1 MKFGTITQQGLTLSS
16 DIGILPAQHSAN
28 IQLDFVADPNFS
40 GYVATA
46 QIAYPTCDL
55 VYLNVSVPVMDGAI
69 VIPEECFKQ
78 NGTMMISVGF
88 AKENELIVTH
98 PISLIVVDAP
108 GSSVVLPPKDIW
120 QQQVSAF
127 VQSYLKT
134 EGIAISATAVTGE
147 PGTEAKVENTG
158 TGTKPVFKFTIPRG
172 NVGPTGPQGPKGET
186 GATGPQGLTGPQG
199 PKGETGATGPQ
210 GLTGPQGPKGETG
223 ATGPQGLTGPQG
235 PKGETGA
242 TGPQGLTGPQG
253 PKGETGAT
261 GPQGPAGPAG
271 AGVPPGGEVG
281 QIIVSTGNGG
291 AEWRDMPET
300 DVTID
305 PNGGLKKSDTGLGI
319 KTAETAS
326 GSSGLILSSNGVHIK
341 FATNNGRGGIVGT
354 SKTEEQTEAVGI
366 GTDGKLYTKFIGYQF
381 ESIDP
386 SGGII
391 NEQDNAGLRIK
402 LNRDQ
407 VGGAGLEIDENGL
420 YLKQATNSF
429 LGGVLVDLA
438 LSETSANPVQNK
450 AITAAIGDIST
461 ALAAILGV

>member
-1 MKFGTITQQGLTLSS
+1 MMKFGTITQQGLTLSS

-28 IQLDFVADPNFS
+28 IQIDFSADPAYS
-40 GYVATA
+40 GYAATA

-98 PISLIVVDAP
+98 PLSLIVVDAP

-127 VQSYLKT
+127 VQSYLSA
-134 EGIAISATAVTGE
+134 EGITISATAVTGE

-158 TGTKPVFKFTIPRG
+158 TGTNPVFKFTIPRG
-172 NVGPTGPQGPKGET
+172 NVGPIGPQGPKGDT

-199 PKGETGATGPQ
+199 P
-210 GLTGPQGPKGETG
+210 
-223 ATGPQGLTGPQG
+223 
-235 PKGETGA
+235 
-242 TGPQGLTGPQG
+242 
-253 PKGETGAT
+253 
-261 GPQGPAGPAG
+261 AGPAG
-271 AGVPPGGEVG
+271 EGVPPGGEAG

-291 AEWRDMPET
+291 AEWRDMPKM
-300 DVTID
+300 DVIID
-305 PNGGLKKSDTGLGI
+305 PNGGLQNTSSGLSI
-319 KTAETAS
+319 KGDSTAS
-326 GSSGLILSSNGVHIK
+326 GG
-341 FATNNGRGGIVGT
+341 AGIVTGSTGT
-354 SKTEEQTEAVGI
+354 YVPIAADGKRGAIIGIAKTADQTEPVGI
-366 GTDGKLYTKFIGYQF
+366 GSDGRIYTKFIGYQF

-391 NEQDNAGLRIK
+391 DEQDNAGLRIK

-407 VGGAGLEIDENGL
+407 VGGAGLEVDENGL

-450 AITAAIGDIST
+450 AVAKAIGDIST

>member
-1 MKFGTITQQGLTLSS
+1 MKFGTITHQGLTLSS

-28 IQLDFVADPNFS
+28 IQLDFVADPEFS

-158 TGTKPVFKFTIPRG
+158 TGTNPIFKFTIPRG
-172 NVGPTGPQGPKGET
+172 NIGPTGPQGPKGET

-199 PKGETGATGPQ
+199 PKGDTGEA
-210 GLTGPQGPKGETG
+210 
-223 ATGPQGLTGPQG
+223 
-235 PKGETGA
+235 
-242 TGPQGLTGPQG
+242 
-253 PKGETGAT
+253 

-271 AGVPPGGEVG
+271 EGVPPGGQQG

-291 AEWRDMPET
+291 AEWQDMPKT

-305 PNGGLKKSDTGLGI
+305 ASGGLQNTEAGLSIKRNAGASDG
-319 KTAETAS
+319 
-326 GSSGLILSSNGVHIK
+326 SGLNISGDGLIVEL
-341 FATNNGRGGIVGT
+341 ATGGRRGAIIGANRLNT
-354 SKTEEQTEAVGI
+354 QTEPVGI
-366 GTDGKLYTKFIGYQF
+366 GADGKLYTKPIDKGVTIDPAGGLQETETGLAIKTNESVSNGSGITKTEDGFYVKIAGGGNRGGFIGVNKTETQT
-381 ESIDP
+381 E
-386 SGGII
+386 
-391 NEQDNAGLRIK
+391 L
-402 LNRDQ
+402 
-407 VGGAGLEIDENGL
+407 VGTGSDGKI
-420 YLKQATNSF
+420 YTKPIPT
-429 LGGVLVDLA
+429 VDSQ
-438 LSETSANPVQNK
+438 LSTTSTNPVQNK
-450 AITAAIGDIST
+450 VIAAAIGDIDSVLSAVINGT
-461 ALAAILGV
+461 DFDAQLTELLGV

>member
-28 IQLDFVADPNFS
+28 IQLGVQKDGSYTDYSV
-40 GYVATA
+40 TA
-46 QIAYPTCDL
+46 QIGYPTSTGD
-55 VYLNVSVPVMDGAI
+55 YLNVGTAVLDSVLT
-69 VIPEECFKQ
+69 IPSECFKQ
-78 NGTMMISVGF
+78 DGVMVISLALTNGT
-88 AKENELIVTH
+88 ELIVTH
-98 PISLIVVDAP
+98 PLHLTIVGAP
-108 GSSVVLPPKDIW
+108 GSFVTLPPEEIW

-127 VQSYLKT
+127 VQSYLST
-134 EGIAISATAVTGE
+134 EGITISATAVTGE
-147 PGTEAKVENTG
+147 PGTEARVENTG

-199 PKGETGATGPQ
+199 PKGD
-210 GLTGPQGPKGETG
+210 
-223 ATGPQGLTGPQG
+223 
-235 PKGETGA
+235 
-242 TGPQGLTGPQG
+242 
-253 PKGETGAT
+253 TGAT

-271 AGVPPGGEVG
+271 EGVPPGGEAG

-291 AEWRDMPET
+291 AEWWDMPKM
-300 DVTID
+300 DVIID
-305 PNGGLKKSDTGLGI
+305 PNGGLQNTSSGLSI
-319 KTAETAS
+319 KGDSTAS
-326 GSSGLILSSNGVHIK
+326 GG
-341 FATNNGRGGIVGT
+341 AGIVTGSTGT
-354 SKTEEQTEAVGI
+354 CVPIAADGKRGAIIGIAKTADQTEPVGI
-366 GTDGKLYTKFIGYQF
+366 GSDGRVYTKFIGYQF

>member
-28 IQLDFVADPNFS
+28 IQLGVQKDGSYTDYSV
-40 GYVATA
+40 TA
-46 QIAYPTCDL
+46 QIGYPTSTGD
-55 VYLNVSVPVMDGAI
+55 YLNAGTAVLDG
-69 VIPEECFKQ
+69 VLTIPSECFKQ
-78 NGTMMISVGF
+78 DGVMVISLALTNGT
-88 AKENELIVTH
+88 ELIVTH
-98 PISLIVVDAP
+98 PLHLTIVGAP
-108 GSSVVLPPKDIW
+108 GSFVTLPPEEIW

-127 VQSYLKT
+127 VQSYLST
-134 EGIAISATAVTGE
+134 EGITISATAVTGE

-199 PKGETGATGPQ
+199 PKGDTGEA
-210 GLTGPQGPKGETG
+210 
-223 ATGPQGLTGPQG
+223 
-235 PKGETGA
+235 
-242 TGPQGLTGPQG
+242 
-253 PKGETGAT
+253 

-271 AGVPPGGEVG
+271 EGVPPGGQQG

-291 AEWRDMPET
+291 AEWQDMPKT

-305 PNGGLKKSDTGLGI
+305 ASGGLQNTEAGLGI
-319 KTAETAS
+319 KPAETAS
-326 GSSGLILSSNGVHIK
+326 GSSGLTLSTNGVHVK
-341 FATNNGRGGIVGT
+341 FATNNGRGGIIGT
-354 SKTEEQTEAVGI
+354 SKTAEQTEAVGI
-366 GTDGKLYTKFIGYQF
+366 GKDGKLYTKFIGYQF

-386 SGGII
+386 RGGII

-407 VGGAGLEIDENGL
+407 VGGAGLEVDENGL
-420 YLKQATNSF
+420 YLKQATDSF
-429 LGGVLVDLA
+429 LGGVRVDLA

>member
-1 MKFGTITQQGLTLSS
+1 MMKFGTITQQGLTLSS

-28 IQLDFVADPNFS
+28 IQIDFSADPAYS
-40 GYVATA
+40 GYAATA

-98 PISLIVVDAP
+98 PLSLIVVDAP

-158 TGTKPVFKFTIPRG
+158 TGTNPIFKFTIPRG
-172 NVGPTGPQGPKGET
+172 NVGPIGPQGPKGDT

-199 PKGETGATGPQ
+199 PKGDTGEA
-210 GLTGPQGPKGETG
+210 
-223 ATGPQGLTGPQG
+223 
-235 PKGETGA
+235 
-242 TGPQGLTGPQG
+242 
-253 PKGETGAT
+253 
-261 GPQGPAGPAG
+261 GPQGPAGPSG
-271 AGVPPGGEVG
+271 AGVPPGGEIG

-300 DVTID
+300 EVTIN
-305 PNGGLKKSDTGLGI
+305 PNGGLQNTDAGLGI
-319 KTAETAS
+319 KPAETAS
-326 GSSGLILSSNGVHIK
+326 GSSGLTLSTNGVHVK
-341 FATNNGRGGIVGT
+341 FATNNGRGGIIGT
-354 SKTEEQTEAVGI
+354 SKTAEQTEAVGI
-366 GTDGKLYTKFIGYQF
+366 GKDGKLYTKFIGYQF

-386 SGGII
+386 RGGII

-407 VGGAGLEIDENGL
+407 VGGAGLEVDENGL
-420 YLKQATNSF
+420 YLKQATDSF
-429 LGGVLVDLA
+429 LGGVRVDLA

>member
-127 VQSYLKT
+127 VQSYLSA
-134 EGIAISATAVTGE
+134 EGITISATAVTGE

-158 TGTKPVFKFTIPRG
+158 TGTNPVFKFTIPRG
-172 NVGPTGPQGPKGET
+172 NVGPIGPQGPKGDT

-199 PKGETGATGPQ
+199 PKGDTGEA
-210 GLTGPQGPKGETG
+210 
-223 ATGPQGLTGPQG
+223 
-235 PKGETGA
+235 
-242 TGPQGLTGPQG
+242 
-253 PKGETGAT
+253 
-261 GPQGPAGPAG
+261 GPQGPAGPSG
-271 AGVPPGGEVG
+271 AGVPPGGEIG

-291 AEWRDMPET
+291 AEWRDMPKM
-300 DVTID
+300 DVIID
-305 PNGGLKKSDTGLGI
+305 PNGGLQNTSSGLSI
-319 KTAETAS
+319 KGDSTAS
-326 GSSGLILSSNGVHIK
+326 GG
-341 FATNNGRGGIVGT
+341 AGIVTGSTGT
-354 SKTEEQTEAVGI
+354 YVPIAADGKRGAIIGIAKTADQTEPVGI
-366 GTDGKLYTKFIGYQF
+366 GSDGRIYTKFIGYQF

-407 VGGAGLEIDENGL
+407 AGGAGLEVNQNGL
-420 YLKQATNSF
+420 YLEKATSTT
-429 LGGVLVDLA
+429 LGGVTVDTA
-438 LSETSANPVQNK
+438 LSTTSTNPVQNK
-450 AITAAIGDIST
+450 VIAAALGDIST
-461 ALAAILGV
+461 ALNAILGV

>member
-28 IQLDFVADPNFS
+28 IQLGVQKDGSYTDYSV
-40 GYVATA
+40 TA
-46 QIAYPTCDL
+46 QIGYPTSTGD
-55 VYLNVSVPVMDGAI
+55 YLNAGTAVLDG
-69 VIPEECFKQ
+69 VLTIPSECFKQ
-78 NGTMMISVGF
+78 DGVMVISLALTNGT
-88 AKENELIVTH
+88 ELIVTH
-98 PISLIVVDAP
+98 PLHLTIVGAP
-108 GSSVVLPPKDIW
+108 GSFVTLPPEEIW

-127 VQSYLKT
+127 VQSYLST
-134 EGIAISATAVTGE
+134 EGITISATAVTGE

-199 PKGETGATGPQ
+199 PKGDTGEA
-210 GLTGPQGPKGETG
+210 
-223 ATGPQGLTGPQG
+223 
-235 PKGETGA
+235 
-242 TGPQGLTGPQG
+242 
-253 PKGETGAT
+253 

-271 AGVPPGGEVG
+271 EGVPPGGQQG

-291 AEWRDMPET
+291 AEWQDMPKT

-305 PNGGLKKSDTGLGI
+305 ASGGLQNTEAGLGI
-319 KTAETAS
+319 KPAETAS
-326 GSSGLILSSNGVHIK
+326 GSSGLTLSTNGVHVK
-341 FATNNGRGGIVGT
+341 FATNNRRGGIIGT
-354 SKTEEQTEAVGI
+354 SKTAEQTEAVGI
-366 GTDGKLYTKFIGYQF
+366 GNDGKLYTKFIGYQF

-386 SGGII
+386 RGGII

>member
-1 MKFGTITQQGLTLSS
+1 MKFGTITHQGLALSS

-28 IQLDFVADPNFS
+28 IQLDFVADPEFS

-127 VQSYLKT
+127 VQSYLST
-134 EGIAISATAVTGE
+134 EGITISATAVTGE
-147 PGTEAKVENTG
+147 PGTEARVENTG

-172 NVGPTGPQGPKGET
+172 NIGP
-186 GATGPQGLTGPQG
+186 
-199 PKGETGATGPQ
+199 
-210 GLTGPQGPKGETG
+210 
-223 ATGPQGLTGPQG
+223 TGPQG

-271 AGVPPGGEVG
+271 EGVPPGGEAG

-291 AEWRDMPET
+291 AEWRDMPKM
-300 DVTID
+300 DVIID
-305 PNGGLKKSDTGLGI
+305 PNGGLQNTSSGLSI
-319 KTAETAS
+319 KGDSTAS
-326 GSSGLILSSNGVHIK
+326 GG
-341 FATNNGRGGIVGT
+341 AGIVTGSTGT
-354 SKTEEQTEAVGI
+354 YVPIAADGKRGAIIGIAKTADQTEPVGI
-366 GTDGKLYTKFIGYQF
+366 GSDGRIYTKFIGYQF

-407 VGGAGLEIDENGL
+407 AGGAGLEVNQNGL
-420 YLKQATNSF
+420 YLEKATSTT
-429 LGGVLVDLA
+429 LGGVTVDTA
-438 LSETSANPVQNK
+438 LSTTSTNPVQNK
-450 AITAAIGDIST
+450 VIAAALGDISS
-461 ALAAILGV
+461 ALTAILGV

>member
-1 MKFGTITQQGLTLSS
+1 MIFGTITQQGLTLSS

-28 IQLDFVADPNFS
+28 IQLGVQKDGSYTDYSV
-40 GYVATA
+40 TA
-46 QIAYPTCDL
+46 QIGYPTSTGD
-55 VYLNVSVPVMDGAI
+55 YLNAGTAVLDG
-69 VIPEECFKQ
+69 VLTIPSECFKQ
-78 NGTMMISVGF
+78 DGVMVISLALTNGT
-88 AKENELIVTH
+88 ELIVTH
-98 PISLIVVDAP
+98 PLHLTIVGAP
-108 GSSVVLPPKDIW
+108 GSFVTLPPEEIW

-127 VQSYLKT
+127 VQSYLST
-134 EGIAISATAVTGE
+134 EGITISATAVTGE

-199 PKGETGATGPQ
+199 PKGDTGEA
-210 GLTGPQGPKGETG
+210 GPQGPV
-223 ATGPQGLTGPQG
+223 
-235 PKGETGA
+235 
-242 TGPQGLTGPQG
+242 
-253 PKGETGAT
+253 
-261 GPQGPAGPAG
+261 GPAGE
-271 AGVPPGGEVG
+271 GVPPGGQQG

-291 AEWRDMPET
+291 AEWQDMPKT

-305 PNGGLKKSDTGLGI
+305 ASGGLQNTEAGLGI
-319 KTAETAS
+319 KPAETAS
-326 GSSGLILSSNGVHIK
+326 GSSGLTLSANGVHIK
-341 FATNNGRGGIVGT
+341 FATNNRRGGIIGT
-354 SKTEEQTEAVGI
+354 SKTAEQTEAVGI
-366 GTDGKLYTKFIGYQF
+366 GNDGKLYTKFIGYQF

-386 SGGII
+386 RGGII

>member
-28 IQLDFVADPNFS
+28 IQLGVQKDGSYTDYSV
-40 GYVATA
+40 TA
-46 QIAYPTCDL
+46 QIGYPTSTGD
-55 VYLNVSVPVMDGAI
+55 YLNAGTAVLDG
-69 VIPEECFKQ
+69 VLTIPSECFKQ
-78 NGTMMISVGF
+78 DGVMVISLALTNGT
-88 AKENELIVTH
+88 ELIVTH
-98 PISLIVVDAP
+98 PLHLTIVGAP
-108 GSSVVLPPKDIW
+108 GSFVTLPPEEIW

-127 VQSYLKT
+127 VQSYLST
-134 EGIAISATAVTGE
+134 EGITISATAVTGE

-172 NVGPTGPQGPKGET
+172 NVGPIGPQGPKGET

-199 PKGETGATGPQ
+199 PKGDTGEA
-210 GLTGPQGPKGETG
+210 
-223 ATGPQGLTGPQG
+223 
-235 PKGETGA
+235 
-242 TGPQGLTGPQG
+242 
-253 PKGETGAT
+253 

-271 AGVPPGGEVG
+271 EGVPPGGQQG
-281 QIIVSTGNGG
+281 QIIVNTGNGG
-291 AEWRDMPET
+291 AEWQDMPKT

-305 PNGGLKKSDTGLGI
+305 ASGGLQNTEAGLGI
-319 KTAETAS
+319 KPAETAS
-326 GSSGLILSSNGVHIK
+326 GSSGLTLSANGVHIK
-341 FATNNGRGGIVGT
+341 FATNNRRGGIIGT
-354 SKTEEQTEAVGI
+354 SKTAEQTEAVGI
-366 GTDGKLYTKFIGYQF
+366 GNDGKLYTKFIGYQF

-386 SGGII
+386 RGGII

>member
-1 MKFGTITQQGLTLSS
+1 MMKFGTITQQGLTLSS

-28 IQLDFVADPNFS
+28 IQIDFSADPAYS
-40 GYVATA
+40 GFVATA

-158 TGTKPVFKFTIPRG
+158 TGTNPIFKFTIPRG
-172 NVGPTGPQGPKGET
+172 NVGPTGPQGP
-186 GATGPQGLTGPQG
+186 
-199 PKGETGATGPQ
+199 
-210 GLTGPQGPKGETG
+210 
-223 ATGPQGLTGPQG
+223 
-235 PKGETGA
+235 
-242 TGPQGLTGPQG
+242 
-253 PKGETGAT
+253 
-261 GPQGPAGPAG
+261 AGPSG
-271 AGVPPGGEVG
+271 AGVPPGGEAG

-305 PNGGLKKSDTGLGI
+305 PAGGLQRSQ
-319 KTAETAS
+319 
-326 GSSGLILSSNGVHIK
+326 SGLSIKVNSSISGGSGLTVSDGGAAVELASNGK
-341 FATNNGRGGIVGT
+341 RGGIVGIA
-354 SKTEEQTEAVGI
+354 KTADQTEPVGI
-366 GTDGKLYTKFIGYQF
+366 GSDGRVYTKFIGYQF

-386 SGGII
+386 RGGII

-407 VGGAGLEIDENGL
+407 VGGAGLGVDENGL

>member
-1 MKFGTITQQGLTLSS
+1 MMKFGTITQQGLTLSS

-28 IQLDFVADPNFS
+28 IQIDFSADPAYS
-40 GYVATA
+40 GYAATA

-98 PISLIVVDAP
+98 PLSLIVVDAP

-158 TGTKPVFKFTIPRG
+158 TGTNPIFKFTIPRG
-172 NVGPTGPQGPKGET
+172 NVGPIGPQGPKGET

-199 PKGETGATGPQ
+199 PKGETGATG
-210 GLTGPQGPKGETG
+210 L
-223 ATGPQGLTGPQG
+223 
-235 PKGETGA
+235 
-242 TGPQGLTGPQG
+242 
-253 PKGETGAT
+253 
-261 GPQGPAGPAG
+261 QGPAGPSG
-271 AGVPPGGEVG
+271 AGVPPGGEIG

-291 AEWRDMPET
+291 AEWRDRPET

-305 PNGGLKKSDTGLGI
+305 PNGGLKKTDTGLGI
-319 KTAETAS
+319 KTYTS
-326 GSSGLILSSNGVHIK
+326 LNNGPGLMIESNGIYVR
-341 FATNNGRGGIVGT
+341 AASNNSRGGIVGVA
-354 SKTEEQTEAVGI
+354 KTAEQTEAVGI
-366 GTDGKLYTKFIGYQF
+366 GNDGKLYTKFIGYQF

-386 SGGII
+386 RGGII

>member
-1 MKFGTITQQGLTLSS
+1 MKFGTITHQGLTLSS

-28 IQLDFVADPNFS
+28 IQLDFVADPEFS

-88 AKENELIVTH
+88 SKENELIVTH

-158 TGTKPVFKFTIPRG
+158 TGTNPIFKFTIPRG
-172 NVGPTGPQGPKGET
+172 NIGPTGPQGPKGET

-199 PKGETGATGPQ
+199 PKGDTGEA
-210 GLTGPQGPKGETG
+210 
-223 ATGPQGLTGPQG
+223 
-235 PKGETGA
+235 
-242 TGPQGLTGPQG
+242 
-253 PKGETGAT
+253 

-271 AGVPPGGEVG
+271 EGVPPGGEAG

-291 AEWRDMPET
+291 AEWRDMPKM
-300 DVTID
+300 DVIID
-305 PNGGLKKSDTGLGI
+305 PNGGLQNTSSGLSI
-319 KTAETAS
+319 KGDSTAS
-326 GSSGLILSSNGVHIK
+326 GG
-341 FATNNGRGGIVGT
+341 AGIVTGSTGT
-354 SKTEEQTEAVGI
+354 YVPIAADGKRGAIIGIAKTADQTEPVGI
-366 GTDGKLYTKFIGYQF
+366 GSDGRIYTKFIGYQF

-407 VGGAGLEIDENGL
+407 AGGAGLEVNQNGL
-420 YLKQATNSF
+420 YLEKATSTT
-429 LGGVLVDLA
+429 LGGVTVDTA
-438 LSETSANPVQNK
+438 LSTTSTNPVQNK
-450 AITAAIGDIST
+450 VIAAALGDISS
-461 ALAAILGV
+461 ALTAILGV

>member
-1 MKFGTITQQGLTLSS
+1 MMKFGTITQQGLTLSS

-186 GATGPQGLTGPQG
+186 GATGPQG
-199 PKGETGATGPQ
+199 
-210 GLTGPQGPKGETG
+210 
-223 ATGPQGLTGPQG
+223 
-235 PKGETGA
+235 
-242 TGPQGLTGPQG
+242 
-253 PKGETGAT
+253 
-261 GPQGPAGPAG
+261 PAGPAG

-407 VGGAGLEIDENGL
+407 AGGAGLEVDENGL
-420 YLKQATNSF
+420 YLEKATSTT
-429 LGGVLVDLA
+429 LGGVTVDTA
-438 LSETSANPVQNK
+438 LSTTSTNPVQNK
-450 AITAAIGDIST
+450 VIAAALGDISS
-461 ALAAILGV
+461 ALTAILGV